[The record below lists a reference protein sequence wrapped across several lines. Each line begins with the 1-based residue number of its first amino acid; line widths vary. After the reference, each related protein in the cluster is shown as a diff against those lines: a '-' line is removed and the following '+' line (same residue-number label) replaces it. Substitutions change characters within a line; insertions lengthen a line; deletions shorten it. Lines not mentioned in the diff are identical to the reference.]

1 MVAHRSLSVLRTC
14 RPGYWTLTKL
24 RILSLAWLRDVSLL
38 FCLAMSLSAYCH
50 AEVQKG
56 PETTADP
63 EGNPFAQGNMSLQLV
78 SGALFS
84 LTGLPEDSP
93 VFNYAQTNL
102 RLGWMLYTPRPQEG
116 LLRGNWEALIEISN
130 SIIFKGSGNYIG
142 GVTGLLRYN
151 FVQPDWKVI
160 PYIHG
165 GVGIVYNDAYKDE
178 TQQAIGQA
186 IEFTPQCS
194 LGFHYLIT
202 RKWALDAE
210 GMFHHI
216 SNAGMSKRNRSI
228 NAVGGF
234 LGLTYFF
241 D

>member
-1 MVAHRSLSVLRTC
+1 LRK
-14 RPGYWTLTKL
+14 PGIPSSSGL
-24 RILSLAWLRDVSLL
+24 RKISAL
-38 FCLAMSLSAYCH
+38 FCLAMFLSAHCY

-56 PETTADP
+56 REGTADP
-63 EGNPFAQGNMSLQLV
+63 AGSPFAQGKVSFQLV

-84 LTGLPEDSP
+84 LTNLPEDSP

-102 RLGWMLYTPRPQEG
+102 RLGWMLYTPGPQEG
-116 LLRGNWEALIEISN
+116 FLRGNWEVLAEISN
-130 SIIFKGSGNYIG
+130 SIIFKGPGNYIG

-160 PYIHG
+160 PYIQG

-194 LGFHYLIT
+194 LGLHYLIA
-202 RKWALDAE
+202 RNWSLDAE

-216 SNAGMSKRNRSI
+216 SNAGLSKRNRSI

-234 LGLTYFF
+234 LGVTYFF
-241 D
+241 GAD